1 MFFRGSWADFSR
13 TGRKLEKEGSTRRV
27 TAKPYNYLSRT
38 PLWSGCCDCGVHYE
52 IGERYFVTAFRIED
66 RLKTSICTTEDL
78 SAVKFFEKRFGKGNA
93 PQSSEKP

>member
-1 MFFRGSWADFSR
+1 MVAEYKVVFKVERFWKGVQ
-13 TGRKLEKEGSTRRV
+13 GSTV
-27 TAKPYNYLSRT
+27 TIYT
-38 PLWSGCCDCGVHYE
+38 GVGCCDCGVHYE

-93 PQSSEKP
+93 PQPSEKP